1 MKIMKGH
8 TMQKHITLV
17 AALHIGFSV
26 IFLLTAIFL
35 YFLLIGTGVWVED
48 YAAASILSFIG
59 TALAILLVLIS
70 LPGFIGGI
78 GLLHRKNW
86 ARILIIIVSCLDL
99 INIPIGTA
107 IGVYSLWVL
116 LQEDTEKLFR
126 NEATVD

>member
-1 MKIMKGH
+1 
-8 TMQKHITLV
+8 MQKHITLV

-48 YAAASILSFIG
+48 YTAASILS
-59 TALAILLVLIS
+59 
-70 LPGFIGGI
+70 FIGGI